1 MTGIVEFV
9 VLFETFNYLYQFVWL
24 PMHVGKVAANTGG
37 LDTQATSDVDSSK
50 LKTSDNNSS
59 EPVGE
64 WCEATTPE
72 GYVYYWNTVTK
83 GGRLKLSAVAF
94 FA

>member
-1 MTGIVEFV
+1 M
-9 VLFETFNYLYQFVWL
+9 
-24 PMHVGKVAANTGG
+24 NTGG
-37 LDTQATSDVDSSK
+37 EDTIATSHGDSSQV
-50 LKTSDNNSS
+50 TTMSSSES

-83 GGRLKLSAVAF
+83 GEILLLCVFMF
-94 FA
+94 FIQIIKRC